1 MIISRIY
8 IENFR
13 NFKKLDVNL
22 SSHAVIVGENKIG
35 KSNLLHALRLILDPS
50 LPDSARHL
58 RIEDFWDG
66 LNTLAKDDRVIISI
80 DLAQYEDS
88 EDLMAVLAEH
98 LISAEPMI
106 SRLTYVFQPLPDLE
120 IEPQNES
127 DYEFFVYGG
136 DAPERRIG
144 YELRRRIPLDF
155 LPALRD
161 AENDLASWRRSP
173 LKPLI
178 DEAARNINMEEL
190 EVIAEKIFA
199 VTNEIREI
207 PDVKALSAQITDR
220 LADMVGASH
229 AVEMMLGFSPT
240 EPERLLRA
248 LRLFIDG
255 GKRGIAEASL
265 GSANLLYL
273 ILKCLELERLTEQ
286 KSRDHTFLAIEE
298 PEAHLHPHVQRLVY
312 KDFLRSHLH
321 PPEVEEKNRNRT
333 IFLTTHSPYIISV
346 SPIGSFIVLRK
357 TKDGKSSEAV
367 STANL
372 ELDEK
377 DKEDLER
384 YIDVTRGEILFAKG
398 VLLVEGDAEKFI
410 LPILS
415 KLNEYDFDELGIS
428 VCSVSGTNFLPY
440 IKLLGPNAIDMPF
453 AVVTDFDPSED
464 GTGLGEDRIIKL
476 LSEMM
481 QYEEFKKQDRV
492 KLLKMA
498 PKFGLFLGEYTLE
511 IDLFKHGQYESIC
524 KTLLQLGDSGAI
536 QKRAKGWLKEPHS
549 IDEIQ
554 IIKDI
559 TSIGKGRFAQR
570 VAANMT
576 SSDCPEYIKKAI
588 KYVADKCR

>member
-13 NFKKLDVNL
+13 NFKKLDLSL

-35 KSNLLHALRLILDPS
+35 KSNFLHALRLILDPS

-58 RIEDFWDG
+58 RIEDLWDG
-66 LNTLAKDDRVIISI
+66 LNTLTKDDRVIISI
-80 DLAQYEDS
+80 ELAQYEDS

-106 SRLTYVFQPLPDLE
+106 SRLTYIFQPLPDLE

-127 DYEFFVYGG
+127 DYEFFIYGG

-255 GKRGIAEASL
+255 GKR
-265 GSANLLYL
+265 
-273 ILKCLELERLTEQ
+273 
-286 KSRDHTFLAIEE
+286 D
-298 PEAHLHPHVQRLVY
+298 
-312 KDFLRSHLH
+312 
-321 PPEVEEKNRNRT
+321 
-333 IFLTTHSPYIISV
+333 
-346 SPIGSFIVLRK
+346 
-357 TKDGKSSEAV
+357 
-367 STANL
+367 
-372 ELDEK
+372 
-377 DKEDLER
+377 
-384 YIDVTRGEILFAKG
+384 
-398 VLLVEGDAEKFI
+398 
-410 LPILS
+410 
-415 KLNEYDFDELGIS
+415 
-428 VCSVSGTNFLPY
+428 
-440 IKLLGPNAIDMPF
+440 
-453 AVVTDFDPSED
+453 
-464 GTGLGEDRIIKL
+464 
-476 LSEMM
+476 
-481 QYEEFKKQDRV
+481 
-492 KLLKMA
+492 
-498 PKFGLFLGEYTLE
+498 
-511 IDLFKHGQYESIC
+511 
-524 KTLLQLGDSGAI
+524 
-536 QKRAKGWLKEPHS
+536 
-549 IDEIQ
+549 
-554 IIKDI
+554 
-559 TSIGKGRFAQR
+559 
-570 VAANMT
+570 
-576 SSDCPEYIKKAI
+576 
-588 KYVADKCR
+588 

>member
-13 NFKKLDVNL
+13 NFKNLDVNL

-35 KSNLLHALRLILDPS
+35 KSNLLYALRLILDPS
-50 LPDSARHL
+50 LPESARHL

-66 LNTLAKDDRVIISI
+66 LNTLTKDDRVTISI
-80 DLAQYEDS
+80 ELTEYENT

-98 LISAEPMI
+98 LISATPMI
-106 SRLTYVFQPLPDLE
+106 SRLTYVYQPLPDLE
-120 IEPQNES
+120 REPHNES
-127 DYEFFVYGG
+127 DYEFFIYGG
-136 DAPERRIG
+136 DDPERRIG

-190 EVIAEKIFA
+190 EVIAEKIFT

-207 PDVKALSAQITDR
+207 PDVKALSTQITDR
-220 LADMVGASH
+220 LEYMVGSSH
-229 AVEMMLGFSPT
+229 AVEMLLGFSPT
-240 EPERLLRA
+240 DPDRLLRA

-255 GKRGIAEASL
+255 GKRGIGEASL

-273 ILKCLELERLTEQ
+273 VLKCLELERLTEQ

-312 KDFLRSHLH
+312 KDFLRPRLH

-333 IFLTTHSPYIISV
+333 ILLTTHSPYIISV
-346 SPIGSFIVLRK
+346 SPIGSLVVIRK
-357 TKDGKSSEAV
+357 TKDGTSSEAV

-372 ELDEK
+372 DLHER

-398 VLLVEGDAEKFI
+398 VFLVEGDAEKFV
-410 LPILS
+410 LPILG
-415 KLNEYDFDELGIS
+415 KFNDYDFDELGIS

-440 IKLLGPNAIDMPF
+440 IKLLGPNAIDIPF
-453 AVVTDFDPSED
+453 AVVTDFDPTENGS
-464 GTGLGEDRIIKL
+464 GLGEDRIIKL
-476 LSEMM
+476 LSEIMEG
-481 QYEEFKKQDRV
+481 EEFKKHSEV

-498 PKFGLFLGEYTLE
+498 PKFGLFLGEYCLE
-511 IDLFKHGQYESIC
+511 IDLFKNGQHESIC
-524 KTLLQLGDSGAI
+524 KTLLQLADSGAV
-536 QKRAKGWLKEPHS
+536 QKRAKEWLKEPHS

-570 VAANMT
+570 LAANMT